1 MFKQKMAALRAKVGR
16 KALVAAAIVAPVL
29 AHAQTSGG
37 GSSTVFDPTTYVAEI
52 LGTIAGL
59 LLIGGAVFSLNVA
72 IKSTKWA
79 RKAL

>member
-16 KALVAAAIVAPVL
+16 KALAVAVIAAPVL
-29 AHAQTSGG
+29 AHAQGSG
-37 GSSTVFDPTTYVAEI
+37 STGDTFDPSTYVTAI
-52 LGTIAGL
+52 TGTIAGL